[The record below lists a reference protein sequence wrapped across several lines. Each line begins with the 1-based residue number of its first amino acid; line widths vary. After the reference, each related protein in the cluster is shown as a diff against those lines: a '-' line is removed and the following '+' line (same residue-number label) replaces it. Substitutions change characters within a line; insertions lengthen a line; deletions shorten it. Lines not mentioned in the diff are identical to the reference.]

1 MQRKKIYMTMKR
13 IHKTEKGTELPLLN
27 LKGKDYLEVKYRL
40 VWFREE
46 HPTWSIE
53 TQFLT
58 IDERSACARAVVKD
72 ENGRI
77 IATSHK
83 QETAG
88 NFPDFMEKAETGA
101 IGRALALIGY
111 GTQFCADELDEGDR
125 IVDAPVA
132 KRSSYGV
139 ALKAP
144 RPGARPDALSSS
156 GKGESSVPGVK
167 SAVSSAHPPQGEASA
182 KPGSTSASGDI
193 PFDLGEFQVNFG
205 KKYLGKRLKE
215 IPRKE
220 IESYVDWLEKKA
232 AEKNAGPGYEVEM
245 LKQAVDRFHNPEKY
259 LRAADSPPMA
269 SAEKIQAGSEAAS

>member
-1 MQRKKIYMTMKR
+1 MTMKR
-13 IHKTEKGTELPLLN
+13 IHKTAKGTELPLLN

-53 TQFLT
+53 TEFLS
-58 IDERSACARAVVKD
+58 IDERNACARAVLRD
-72 ENGRI
+72 ETGRI

-83 QETAG
+83 AESAG
-88 NFPDFMEKAETGA
+88 HFPDFMEKAETGA

-111 GTQFCADELDEGDR
+111 GTQFCADELDEGSR

-132 KRSSYGV
+132 KKASYV
-139 ALKAP
+139 APKTAAKAE
-144 RPGARPDALSSS
+144 APDSPA
-156 GKGESSVPGVK
+156 KSSVPGVK
-167 SAVSSAHPPQGEASA
+167 SAVSSAHPPQEGAA
-182 KPGSTSASGDI
+182 GGGDI

-215 IPRKE
+215 IPRKD

-245 LKQAVDRFHNPEKY
+245 LKQAVDRFHNPDKY
-259 LRAADSPPMA
+259 LRKTKGGETAQEHETS
-269 SAEKIQAGSEAAS
+269 GVNEAAS

>member
-1 MQRKKIYMTMKR
+1 MTMKR

-132 KRSSYGV
+132 KRSSYNV
-139 ALKAP
+139 AP
-144 RPGARPDALSSS
+144 RAPAKPVAPGSSA
-156 GKGESSVPGVK
+156 KGESSVPGVK
-167 SAVSSAHPPQGEASA
+167 SAVSSALPKPQSGEQDNAAA
-182 KPGSTSASGDI
+182 KGDI

-215 IPRKE
+215 IPKKD

-245 LKQAVDRFHNPEKY
+245 LKQAMDRFHNPEKY
-259 LRAADSPPMA
+259 LRKQNGLDTEAAA
-269 SAEKIQAGSEAAS
+269 ARSEAAS

>member
-1 MQRKKIYMTMKR
+1 MTMKR

-46 HPTWSIE
+46 HPNWSIE
-53 TQFLT
+53 TEFLS

-77 IATSHK
+77 MATSHK
-83 QETAG
+83 IESAT

-101 IGRALALIGY
+101 IGRALALIGF

-132 KRSSYGV
+132 KKAAYRAGTAAGSSPV
-139 ALKAP
+139 
-144 RPGARPDALSSS
+144 
-156 GKGESSVPGVK
+156 VPGVK
-167 SAVSSAHPPQGEASA
+167 SAVSSAHPPSGGGE
-182 KPGSTSASGDI
+182 I

-215 IPRKE
+215 IPRKD

-232 AEKNAGPGYEVEM
+232 VEKKANPGHEVEM

-259 LRAADSPPMA
+259 MRQPEGEIPAAPQAAA
-269 SAEKIQAGSEAAS
+269 SSEAS